1 MFDPV
6 NAQYFISDL
15 ILSYLESICLPFL
28 FSLLELCGLER
39 EFNFRLFSFS
49 LNFEALDNSFGVL
62 LNEKLKSKLLPNIQL
77 SYLFVLILALKGTF
91 LEIKQLLILKIMQI
105 RFHNNFQ
112 L

>member
-6 NAQYFISDL
+6 NVKYFISDL

-49 LNFEALDNSFGVL
+49 FNFEALENSFGVL

-77 SYLFVLILALKGTF
+77 SYLFVLILFWK
-91 LEIKQLLILKIMQI
+91 
-105 RFHNNFQ
+105 
-112 L
+112 